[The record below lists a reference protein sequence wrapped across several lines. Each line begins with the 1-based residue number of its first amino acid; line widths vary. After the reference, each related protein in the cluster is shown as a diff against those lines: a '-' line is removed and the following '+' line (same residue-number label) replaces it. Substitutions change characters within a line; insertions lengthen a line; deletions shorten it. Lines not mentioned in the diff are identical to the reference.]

1 MTLAQGWN
9 EWAAQVFRADVENWK
24 KEGHKFYKMDKNNI
38 KNLRE
43 DLIAEFQAFTQTHTT
58 VIGNL
63 LEEFNDD
70 RLLVTIET
78 KGYEHEHLQAEKEA
92 EVATQVSADVLTE
105 RATQETKEDVVRRV
119 NPKIE

>member
-1 MTLAQGWN
+1 
-9 EWAAQVFRADVENWK
+9 
-24 KEGHKFYKMDKNNI
+24 MDKNNI

-105 RATQETKEDVVRRV
+105 RATQETKKEEVKHVDPEIEQVVEQATE
-119 NPKIE
+119 PKQEEVASEGTLVIADQ